1 MQSRPFT
8 RHCQDAFLVRTPKC
22 PRPPARNAEARYP
35 VSKFL
40 NTEVT
45 LDANLLT

>member
-8 RHCQDAFLVRTPKC
+8 WHCQDAFLVRMLKC
-22 PRPPARNAEARYP
+22 PTPPTRNAEARCP